1 MCFPVTIDWGFL
13 LPAIYLC
20 LAYTALLRY
29 NRIYSYYA
37 IQLHITNL
45 KVYKNTMA
53 LNLTK
58 TNLKAQAED
67 GYEFE
72 LLIPETNDP
81 TDGFVKVRGSM
92 SEVVQNFARKK
103 YRERQQ
109 KEDAWKRNTRNHNK
123 DFPEMTLEEAE
134 EFSIESASIRVLGW
148 RNIEL
153 EEGKPLEFNAENL
166 QKVLKDHSWIRTQII
181 EQSDSVA
188 NFTKS

>member
-1 MCFPVTIDWGFL
+1 
-13 LPAIYLC
+13 
-20 LAYTALLRY
+20 
-29 NRIYSYYA
+29 
-37 IQLHITNL
+37 
-45 KVYKNTMA
+45 
-53 LNLTK
+53 
-58 TNLKAQAED
+58 
-67 GYEFE
+67 
-72 LLIPETNDP
+72 
-81 TDGFVKVRGSM
+81 M

>member
-1 MCFPVTIDWGFL
+1 
-13 LPAIYLC
+13 
-20 LAYTALLRY
+20 
-29 NRIYSYYA
+29 
-37 IQLHITNL
+37 
-45 KVYKNTMA
+45 MA

-153 EEGKPLEFNAENL
+153 EEGNPLEFNAENL